1 MERVQK
7 FLPWIIGGVGALLI
21 VGGVVWEKIKPDTK
35 SDVVIYSKNDVA
47 SVAGVKTN
55 KKIKVDI
62 EGAVEKP
69 GVYEIPFDSRIEDV
83 LISAGGLSVKAD
95 REYVSKSVNLAQK
108 LIDGA
113 KIYIPELNGSNNSNI
128 SNLPNTPNSQLT
140 NINIASESEL
150 DKLPGIGPVTAAK
163 IIAGRPYQTLEEL
176 VSKKAVSQSVFTK
189 INDKIS
195 LY

>member
-1 MERVQK
+1 
-7 FLPWIIGGVGALLI
+7 
-21 VGGVVWEKIKPDTK
+21 
-35 SDVVIYSKNDVA
+35 VIYSKNDVA

-150 DKLPGIGPVTAAK
+150 DKLP
-163 IIAGRPYQTLEEL
+163 
-176 VSKKAVSQSVFTK
+176 
-189 INDKIS
+189 
-195 LY
+195 

>member
-189 INDKIS
+189 IKDKIS

>member
-1 MERVQK
+1 VERVQK

-189 INDKIS
+189 IKDKIS